1 MKIGFYAPMKA
12 PEHPSPSGDRTLARL
27 LIEAMTQAGHDVRL
41 MSRHRSIDISGDLEN
56 QRKIREQ
63 STSEVA
69 RILDQ
74 LQNHSH
80 SIDLWFTYHLFHKAP
95 DWLGPK
101 VCEKLD
107 TPYVIAEASYAPKQK
122 HGPWREG
129 LSSTETALRRA
140 AGIVSL
146 NPRDQECIQPFL
158 KPKAKQLSLLPFTNE
173 TASPSDHRGQLKQQ
187 LGRTFDIDSQSPWLV
202 TVAMMRKGDK
212 QRSFS
217 MLAKALDAV
226 TDLAWRLIIIG
237 DGEATQPVKNAF
249 ASLGRERVYFTGQL
263 TTDEVHPYLNA
274 ADLFV
279 WPAINEAFGMS
290 LLEAQRHALPVVA
303 GHTDGT
309 ATIIENEHTGILTEP
324 ENTAAFS
331 QAVRQLMQN
340 PGLRE
345 HMGQNARQKFLS
357 EHTLEGASRTIDG
370 FLRSLTPE

>member
-1 MKIGFYAPMKA
+1 MRIGFYAPMKA
-12 PEHPSPSGDRTLARL
+12 PDHPSPSGDRTLAQL

-63 STSEVA
+63 STPEVA

-95 DWLGPK
+95 DWLGPN

-107 TPYVIAEASYAPKQK
+107 IRYVIAEASYSLKQK
-122 HGPWREG
+122 NGPWCEG

-146 NPRDQECIQPFL
+146 NPRDQECIQPLL
-158 KPKAKQLSLLPFTNE
+158 KPKAKQLSLLPFTHE

-187 LGRTFDIDSQSPWLV
+187 LGRTFDIDSQPPWLV

-217 MLAKALDAV
+217 MLAAALDAV
-226 TDLAWRLIIIG
+226 KDLDWRLIIIG
-237 DGEATQPVKNAF
+237 DGDAAQDVKDAF
-249 ASLGRERVYFTGQL
+249 APLGRQRVFFTGQL
-263 TTDEVHPYLNA
+263 TTAEVHPYLNA

-324 ENTAAFS
+324 GNTAVFS

-340 PGLRE
+340 SGLRE
-345 HMGQNARQKFLS
+345 HMGQNARQKFLAH
-357 EHTLEGASRTIDG
+357 HTLKNASQTIDI
-370 FLRSLTPE
+370 FLRSLTGE

>member
-1 MKIGFYAPMKA
+1 MRIGFYAPMKA
-12 PEHPSPSGDRTLARL
+12 PDHPSPSGDRTLAQL

-63 STSEVA
+63 STPEVA

-95 DWLGPK
+95 DWLGPN

-107 TPYVIAEASYAPKQK
+107 IPYVIAEASYAPKQK
-122 HGPWREG
+122 NGPWCEG

-158 KPKAKQLSLLPFTNE
+158 KPKAKQLSLLPFTHE

-187 LGRTFDIDSQSPWLV
+187 LGRTFDIDSQPPWLV

-217 MLAKALDAV
+217 MLAAALDAV
-226 TDLAWRLIIIG
+226 KDLDWRLIIIG
-237 DGEATQPVKNAF
+237 DGDAAQDVKDAF
-249 ASLGRERVYFTGQL
+249 APLGRQRVFFTGQL
-263 TTDEVHPYLNA
+263 TTAEVHPYLNA

-340 PGLRE
+340 SGLRE
-345 HMGQNARQKFLS
+345 HMGQNARQKFLAH
-357 EHTLEGASRTIDG
+357 HTLKSASQTIDT
-370 FLRSLTPE
+370 FLRSLTGE

>member
-12 PEHPSPSGDRTLARL
+12 PDHPSPSGDRTLARL

-41 MSRHRSIDISGDLEN
+41 MSQHRSIDISGDLEN
-56 QRKIREQ
+56 QGRIREQ
-63 STSEVA
+63 SAAEAA
-69 RILDQ
+69 RILEE
-74 LQNHSH
+74 LQHRSH

-95 DWLGPK
+95 DWIGPK
-101 VCEKLD
+101 VCEGLGI
-107 TPYVIAEASYAPKQK
+107 PYVVAEASYAPKQK
-122 HGPWREG
+122 NGPWREG
-129 LSSTETALRRA
+129 LSSVETALGRA

-146 NPRDQECIQPFL
+146 NPRDHECIQPFL
-158 KPKAKQLSLLPFTNE
+158 KPKAKQLSLLPFTHE

-187 LGRTFDIDSQSPWLV
+187 LGRTFDIDSELPWLV

-237 DGEATQPVKNAF
+237 DGEAAQPVKDAF

-309 ATIIENEHTGILTEP
+309 ATIVQDAHTGILTEP
-324 ENTAAFS
+324 ENTTAFS
-331 QAVRQLMQN
+331 QALRRLLQDSE
-340 PGLRE
+340 LRE
-345 HMGQNARQKFLS
+345 HMGQNARQKFLAH
-357 EHTLEGASRTIDG
+357 HTLKSASQTIDT
-370 FLRSLTPE
+370 FLRSLTSE